1 MGACVCLCSC
11 VCVRLCKSVCSVCG
25 CARESARTHTCVRA
39 CSGVGGL
46 FAGENSA
53 NGGCSRVRA
62 CVCGVQPA
70 ALAAL
75 AGMTVLTAAGLLRLN
90 VRDVGVTETV
100 KLIFRAKVAPVE
112 HVPGKW

>member
-1 MGACVCLCSC
+1 MFVVAQE
-11 VCVRLCKSVCSVCG
+11 R
-25 CARESARTHTCVRA
+25 ARARTHACARAPVSAASLRGRIPQTEVAHACVR
-39 CSGVGGL
+39 
-46 FAGENSA
+46 
-53 NGGCSRVRA
+53 
-62 CVCGVQPA
+62 VCGVQPA